1 MFLMATH
8 GAAASAGTG
17 QTVSPVAPQ
26 PRLVHA
32 AHEFEAQMMQ
42 ELLKPM
48 TRGNGLDGEDSGS
61 ATGSNGALGEFASEA
76 LGRALSERGGFG
88 IANGIIRELSHS
100 GNKPVVAQVTGNLRG
115 NTVINSFK

>member
-1 MFLMATH
+1 MLSIAAAT
-8 GAAASAGTG
+8 AASAVGTG
-17 QTVSPVAPQ
+17 QNSSQTTPQ
-26 PRLVHA
+26 PRLVRA

-48 TRGNGLDGEDSGS
+48 TGGNGLDGEDSGS
-61 ATGSNGALGEFASEA
+61 ASGSGGALGEFASEA

-100 GNKPVVAQVTGNLRG
+100 GNKPVTTQVTKNPHG
-115 NTVINSFK
+115 NTVMNSFK